1 MRARLGVVKVRKKTR
16 EDTGAEYFGS
26 WENLA
31 SLESGEAT
39 SYPQG
44 MAPGRRSRSPGA
56 FYPQRI

>member
-1 MRARLGVVKVRKKTR
+1 MRKKTC

-39 SYPQG
+39 SYAQG
-44 MAPGRRSRSPGA
+44 MASGRRSRSPSG
-56 FYPQRI
+56 FCPQRI